1 MGDPMLTY
9 TIYGP
14 PRTKKNSQ
22 QIRRTAAGRP
32 FAPPSKVF
40 DEYERSCLVQ
50 IKTPHRPV
58 SAAVRAKEQTCNTN

>member
-9 TIYGP
+9 TLLGP

-32 FAPPSKVF
+32 FTAPSKAF
-40 DEYERSCLVQ
+40 AEYEGSCIAQ
-50 IKTPHRPV
+50 TKTPHRPV

>member
-1 MGDPMLTY
+1 MPDLLWRATLKGA
-9 TIYGP
+9 
-14 PRTKKNSQ
+14 PRTKKNHQ
-22 QIRRTAAGRP
+22 QILKNRSGRP
-32 FAPPSKVF
+32 FVAPSKVF

>member
-1 MGDPMLTY
+1 MTDLLWCATLKGA
-9 TIYGP
+9 

-32 FAPPSKVF
+32 FTAPSKDF
-40 DEYERSCLVQ
+40 AEYEGSCIAQ
-50 IKTPHRPV
+50 TKTPHRPV

>member
-9 TIYGP
+9 TLLGP

-32 FAPPSKVF
+32 FVAPSKAF
-40 DEYERSCLVQ
+40 AAYERSFLVQ